1 MNPVPNQ
8 ENATATILV
17 VEDNSSARMA
27 LEALLDALD
36 YKVVVAA
43 DPAEALDVFATRQDS
58 IELVIS
64 DLILPQLSGP
74 ELYDR
79 LREIKPGLRCII
91 MSGYPL
97 EDESTRLLQHGI
109 HHWIQKPFNMRQLLE
124 MLQTA
129 LQD

>member
-8 ENATATILV
+8 EHSSATILV

-27 LEALLDALD
+27 LEALLDALN
-36 YKVVVAA
+36 YNVVVAA
-43 DPAEALDVFATRQDS
+43 DPAEAMAIFATRHDS
-58 IELVIS
+58 IELLIS

-79 LREIKPGLRCII
+79 LLETKPDLRCII

-97 EDESTRLLQHGI
+97 EDESNRLRQHGI
-109 HHWIQKPFNMRQLLE
+109 RHWIQKPFNMRQLLE
-124 MLQTA
+124 MLQAA

>member
-1 MNPVPNQ
+1 MNPAPYQ
-8 ENATATILV
+8 ENSSATILV

-27 LEALLDALD
+27 LEALLDALN

-43 DPAEALDVFATRQDS
+43 DPAEALAVFASQGDS
-58 IELVIS
+58 IELLIS

-79 LREIKPGLRCII
+79 LREIKPSLRCVI

-97 EDESTRLLQHGI
+97 EEESTRLRQHGI
-109 HHWIQKPFNMRQLLE
+109 NHWLQKPFNMRQLLE
-124 MLQTA
+124 LLQTT

>member
-1 MNPVPNQ
+1 MHPAPNQ
-8 ENATATILV
+8 ENASATILV

-27 LEALLDALD
+27 LEALLDALN

-43 DPAEALDVFATRQDS
+43 DPAEAMEVFAAQQES

-64 DLILPQLSGP
+64 DLILPQFSGP

-79 LREIKPGLRCII
+79 LREIKPQLRCII

-97 EDESTRLLQHGI
+97 EDESTRLRQHGI
-109 HHWIQKPFNMRQLLE
+109 RYWIQKPFNMRQLLE
-124 MLQTA
+124 MLQAA